1 MGSPAE
7 IGFEAWHRAIGN
19 MTDETLDE
27 LLADD
32 VVFHSPVVHTP
43 QKGKALTKLYL
54 KAAFNVMPG
63 QSGSNGSAR
72 EEASQEKKAKGKFRY
87 VREVVGENDAV
98 LEFVTQ
104 IDDITVNGVDIIRF
118 DDQGRIVDFKVMI
131 RPLKAIQKIHA
142 QMAHMLDVLKA
153 KS

>member
-1 MGSPAE
+1 MKRSTSFSPTTSSF
-7 IGFEAWHRAIGN
+7 IHRSF
-19 MTDETLDE
+19 TRPRRE
-27 LLADD
+27 
-32 VVFHSPVVHTP
+32 
-43 QKGKALTKLYL
+43 ALTKLYL

-142 QMAHMLDVLKA
+142 QMAQMLDVLKA